1 MNKTALMNNMTRSL
15 HKVGFK
21 LKKHSPEIL
30 AAAGT
35 IGVVASG
42 VMACK
47 ATTKLDTI
55 LEEKKAFEEQAAKYI
70 EDNKGYTE
78 KYGEEDHKK
87 DLAINTVQTG
97 VKIAKLYAPAV
108 ALGALSLTA
117 LLGSNHILRKR
128 NIALGAAYAA
138 VDKGFKD
145 YRSRVV
151 ERFGKELD
159 KELRY
164 NIKSQQIEETV
175 VDENGKKKKVKKTVN
190 VVDPNEIDD
199 YSRIFY
205 EGNIGWDDDPQYT
218 LMFLKRQQQFATD
231 RLQSEGFLFLNDVYE
246 MLGFNRTKEG
256 QYIGWIYDEKNPVGD
271 NFVDFGIYDTHNDAK
286 IRFVNGDEKAI
297 LLEFNHDGNILEKM

>member
-1 MNKTALMNNMTRSL
+1 MENL
-15 HKVGFK
+15 
-21 LKKHSPEIL
+21 
-30 AAAGT
+30 
-35 IGVVASG
+35 
-42 VMACK
+42 
-47 ATTKLDTI
+47 
-55 LEEKKAFEEQAAKYI
+55 
-70 EDNKGYTE
+70 
-78 KYGEEDHKK
+78 
-87 DLAINTVQTG
+87 TVI
-97 VKIAKLYAPAV
+97 V
-108 ALGALSLTA
+108 
-117 LLGSNHILRKR
+117 HRKR

-145 YRSRVV
+145 YRNRVV

-231 RLQSEGFLFLNDVYE
+231 RLQAEGFLFLNDVYE